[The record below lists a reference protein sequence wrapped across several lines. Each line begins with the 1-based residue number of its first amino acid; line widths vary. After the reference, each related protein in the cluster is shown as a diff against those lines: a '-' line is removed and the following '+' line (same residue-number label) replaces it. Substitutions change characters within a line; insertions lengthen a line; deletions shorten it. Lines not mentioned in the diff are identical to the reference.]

1 MGRDVSGSKKV
12 IQALSN
18 IKGIGNN
25 LAHYMVRSL
34 KIDKNLRMGMLSD
47 EQIKSIEEGL
57 KNLENLYPGFD
68 LNRQKDMQSGKNQHL
83 IETDLIV
90 SNKQDIDLERIL
102 HSWRGTRHSLNLK
115 VRGQRTRCTGRSG
128 KVVGVRKSTL
138 KPAKA
143 GAGN

>member
-57 KNLENLYPGFD
+57 KNLENLYPGFA

-83 IETDLIV
+83 IETDLII